1 MAILLND
8 NLNIAA
14 AKPTD
19 ARYGPW
25 GSTSLALA
33 NISEA
38 VQRYKGLTVG
48 VLVDGEVIEY
58 WFADGI
64 TDDDLTLKTTSGGGG
79 ASGATG
85 ATGAA
90 GANGSTGATGEQG
103 STGPSGAQGA
113 TGPSG
118 EKGSTGEAGQ
128 AGEQGATGETGT
140 QGSTGPSGAQGS
152 TGPSGEKGST
162 GTAGE
167 KGSTGETG
175 LGFSV
180 FTSADTLAELSNTG
194 TSQNIGQFG
203 LVKGGELYV
212 YMGAGLGAT
221 GPLSA
226 YNFVSDLT
234 TESLLIGATGLQGTA
249 GVIGETG
256 ATGEQGPTGPSGAE
270 GTSGATG
277 IQGPSGSSGAQG
289 ATGPSGEQGTSGAT
303 GEQGSTGE
311 AGEQGSTGAT
321 GEQGSTGPSGAQGA
335 SGATGLEGPTG
346 ATGAQGTSG
355 ATGVEGPTGATGAQ
369 GTSGATGVHGST
381 GATGEAGP
389 TGATGEAGISDRYQ
403 TTSTSTIN
411 VDSGSKTLITVD
423 KNLNYT
429 ANQSITVSSSA
440 APSTYM
446 TGTVTSYNK
455 TSGELVF
462 NVTTHIGSGDVTGW
476 VVNLAGAVGAMG
488 STGVQGATGPQG
500 ATGSSGPGAA
510 NSLYTTSISSQVQSV
525 LTGGAQPALSAEWQT
540 KTIVEVL
547 DTILFPTL
555 NPTYT
560 NPTLSLG
567 TSQTG
572 VKEVGSTVSQS
583 LTLVGTKND
592 AGAFTALT
600 VSRTGGAGAGVLAT
614 TNSPTVGSATNIADQ
629 YGYANPNNDNHTYT
643 LSFNESYVVVEG
655 TTTLSGKGDYSAGSA
670 KKSNKGI
677 DDARTPALRST
688 AAPQTSGTDFE
699 SDSDTIT
706 GIYPYYWGKV
716 STQPSAAD
724 IAAHIQAGTG
734 GTTKVISSASGTVS
748 VTFAATNHYIWLAL
762 PTGSTV
768 KTKWYNTGLNN
779 GSIGTGNF
787 ILAPSEHDV
796 TSQQGYWSNIGYDI
810 YISSGATL
818 TVGAIEFR
826 NN

>member
-1 MAILLND
+1 MSILLND

-25 GSTSLALA
+25 GSEALA
-33 NISEA
+33 KAGIPSF
-38 VQRYKGLTVG
+38 QRYKGLTVG
-48 VLVDGEVIEY
+48 VLVGGVVNEY
-58 WFADGI
+58 WFDDGI
-64 TDDDLTLKTTSGGGG
+64 ADSDLVPKTSSGGVG
-79 ASGATG
+79 ADGATG

-90 GANGSTGATGEQG
+90 GVNGSTGATGAQG
-103 STGPSGAQGA
+103 ATGPSGAQGA

-118 EKGSTGEAGQ
+118 EKGSTGATGEAGVH
-128 AGEQGATGETGT
+128 GSTGATGE

-152 TGPSGEKGST
+152 TGATGERGSTGLSGEKG
-162 GTAGE
+162 A
-167 KGSTGETG
+167 TGETG

-180 FTSADTLAELSNTG
+180 FTSGDTLAELSNTG

-212 YMGAGLGAT
+212 YMGSGLGAT
-221 GPLSA
+221 GPLNA

-234 TESLLIGATGLQGTA
+234 TESLIIGATGLQGTSGA
-249 GVIGETG
+249 TGETG
-256 ATGEQGPTGPSGAE
+256 ATGA
-270 GTSGATG
+270 
-277 IQGPSGSSGAQG
+277 
-289 ATGPSGEQGTSGAT
+289 
-303 GEQGSTGE
+303 
-311 AGEQGSTGAT
+311 
-321 GEQGSTGPSGAQGA
+321 
-335 SGATGLEGPTG
+335 EGPTG

-355 ATGVEGPTGATGAQ
+355 ATGEQGPSGATGAHGSTGATGEQGSTGATGEQGSTGATGEYGSTGATGVEGPTGATGAL
-369 GTSGATGVHGST
+369 GTSGATGVEGPTGATGALGTSGATGVEGPTGATGVEGPTGATGVYGST
-381 GATGEAGP
+381 GATGVEGP
-389 TGATGEAGISDRYQ
+389 TGATGVAGISDRYQ
-403 TTSTSTIN
+403 TTSDSTIN
-411 VDSGSKTLITVD
+411 VDTGSKTLITVD

-429 ANQSITVSSSA
+429 ARQTILVTSTA
-440 APSTYM
+440 TPSTYM
-446 TGTVTSYNK
+446 AGVVTSYNK
-455 TSGELVF
+455 TTGELVF
-462 NVTTHIGSGDVTGW
+462 NAETHAGSGDVTGW
-476 VVNLAGAVGAMG
+476 TVNLSGAVGALG
-488 STGVQGATGPQG
+488 ATGVQGATGPQG

-510 NSLYTTSISSQVQSV
+510 NSLYTTSIGTQVQSV

-560 NPTLSLG
+560 NPTISLG

-583 LTLVGTKND
+583 LNLVGTKND

-614 TNSPTVGSATNIADQ
+614 TNSPTVGAATNIADQ
-629 YGYANPNNDNHTYT
+629 YGYSNPNNDNHTYT

-655 TTTLSGKGDYSAGSA
+655 TTTLSGKGNYSAGSA
-670 KKSNKGI
+670 KKTNKGI
-677 DDARTPALRST
+677 DDARTSALRST
-688 AAPQTSGTDFE
+688 AAPQTAGTDFA

-724 IAAHIQAGTG
+724 IAAHIAAGTG
-734 GTTKVISSASGTVS
+734 GATKVIASADGTVS

-762 PTGSTV
+762 PTGSTT

-810 YISSGATL
+810 YISSGATQ
-818 TVGAIEFR
+818 TTGAIEFR
-826 NN
+826 NS